1 MSVLKQQRCQWPE
14 QRGFSREFKESQGFD
29 SEAPGAPR
37 ALPQCTTAE
46 NRHKMARAGRPL
58 RPSQRLARRL
68 SCIHPNQDAANM
80 NLTVDHLADL
90 LIGIARAQNAVIDAV
105 DRVNPGF
112 RSQHATPL
120 ITLAAN
126 MRAGDPRMIDLSAR
140 ILMRLQGRVALDAAQ
155 VKADLERL
163 MSGKAAPA
171 AAPFAAPAA
180 ASAAASK
187 PEAASPLEGLDF
199 SAKG

>member
-1 MSVLKQQRCQWPE
+1 
-14 QRGFSREFKESQGFD
+14 
-29 SEAPGAPR
+29 
-37 ALPQCTTAE
+37 
-46 NRHKMARAGRPL
+46 
-58 RPSQRLARRL
+58 
-68 SCIHPNQDAANM
+68 M
-80 NLTVDHLADL
+80 NLTTDHLADL

-112 RSQHATPL
+112 RSQHAVPL

-163 MSGKAAPA
+163 MSGKAPAPA
-171 AAPFAAPAA
+171 PSAAPRAAAAPAA
-180 ASAAASK
+180 AADAS
-187 PEAASPLEGLDF
+187 GLDF
-199 SAKG
+199 STKP